1 MPVQV
6 RLRVKKMKNNING
19 ILIIIGSSIG
29 AGVLGMPITCSLVG
43 LIPSVILMLIIALYM
58 SETAKIIT
66 RLLIK
71 TQSEDLSVAFKKN
84 LSTSNYTISLITYGF
99 LFITIIAAYISK
111 SSTLLKTIIDTTA
124 YTNININI
132 CYIIIISTM
141 ILILNSKNTQ
151 FKYANNILTI
161 ALISV
166 FLIIILQNSKSE
178 INITNIEKIN
188 INNIKYV
195 YPILITSFGFH
206 NILPYLKNEFKNN
219 EKKLNKSINIGIIIT
234 LLIYIIWISFIIIF
248 KNNYYKLDDIENYN
262 SDKII
267 TELLIIKKNNNLT
280 ITIVNT
286 FSFLAI
292 ITTIFGITI
301 SMNFFFKKIFTEI
314 PEKIIKI
321 LIIIPPII
329 LMKLNTNIFF
339 TALEISGGILTLTIF
354 GLMPIIAIKKQKNEN
369 LFKLNFLYIIT
380 VIIIL
385 ISLTLQIKKII

>member
-1 MPVQV
+1 
-6 RLRVKKMKNNING
+6 MKNNING

>member
-1 MPVQV
+1 
-6 RLRVKKMKNNING
+6 MKSNING

-43 LIPSVILMLIIALYM
+43 LIPSLIIMLIVALYM
-58 SETAKIIT
+58 NETAKIIT

-71 TQSEDLSVAFKKN
+71 TQSDDLSVAFKKN
-84 LSTSNYTISLITYGF
+84 LSTPNYTISLITYSF

-111 SSTLLKTIIDTTA
+111 SSTLLKTIIDTTV

-132 CYIIIISTM
+132 CYIIIISMM

-166 FLIIILQNSKSE
+166 FLIIILQNTKSD
-178 INITNIEKIN
+178 INITTIEKIN

-219 EKKLNKSINIGIIIT
+219 EKKLNQSINIGIVLT
-234 LLIYIIWISFIIIF
+234 LVIYIIWISFIIIF

-267 TELLIIKKNNNLT
+267 TELLIIKNNNNLT
-280 ITIVNT
+280 ITIVNA

-301 SMNFFFKKIFTEI
+301 SMNFFFKKIFTAV
-314 PEKIIKI
+314 PKKIIKI

-329 LMKLNTNIFF
+329 IIKLNTNIFF

-354 GLMPIIAIKKQKNEN
+354 GLMPIIAIKTQKNEN

-380 VIIIL
+380 IIIII
-385 ISLTLQIKKII
+385 ISLILQIKKII

>member
-1 MPVQV
+1 
-6 RLRVKKMKNNING
+6 MKNNING

-29 AGVLGMPITCSLVG
+29 AGVLGMPITCSLIG
-43 LIPSVILMLIIALYM
+43 LIPSLILMLMIALYM
-58 SETAKIIT
+58 NETAKIIT

-71 TQSEDLSVAFKKN
+71 TQSEDLSIALKKN
-84 LSTSNYTISLITYGF
+84 LSTSNYTISVITYSF

-111 SSTLLKTIIDTTA
+111 SSTLLKTIIDTTS

-141 ILILNSKNTQ
+141 ILILNSKNDK

-161 ALISV
+161 TLLSV

-178 INITNIEKIN
+178 ISITNIEKIEL
-188 INNIKYV
+188 NNIKYV

-219 EKKLNKSINIGIIIT
+219 EKKLNNSINIGIIIT
-234 LLIYIIWISFIIIF
+234 LIIYIIWISFIILF
-248 KNNYYKLDDIENYN
+248 KNNYYKLGDIENYN

-280 ITIVNT
+280 LTIINT

-301 SMNFFFKKIFTEI
+301 SMKFFLKKIFTEL
-314 PEKIIKI
+314 PEKIIQM

-329 LMKLNTNIFF
+329 IIKLNTNIFF
-339 TALEISGGILTLTIF
+339 TALEISGSILTLTIF

-380 VIIIL
+380 LIIIL

>member
-1 MPVQV
+1 
-6 RLRVKKMKNNING
+6 MKSKING

-43 LIPSVILMLIIALYM
+43 LIPSLIIMLIVALYM
-58 SETAKIIT
+58 NETAKIIT

-71 TQSEDLSVAFKKN
+71 TQSDDLSVAFKKN
-84 LSTSNYTISLITYGF
+84 LSTSNYKISLITYSF

-111 SSTLLKTIIDTTA
+111 SSTLLKTIIDNA
-124 YTNININI
+124 VYTNININI

-151 FKYANNILTI
+151 FKYVNNILTI

-166 FLIIILQNSKSE
+166 FLIIIFQNTKSE

-188 INNIKYV
+188 ITNIKYV

-219 EKKLNKSINIGIIIT
+219 EKKLNQSINIGIVLT
-234 LLIYIIWISFIIIF
+234 LVIYITWISFIIIF

-267 TELLIIKKNNNLT
+267 TELLIIKNNNNLT

-301 SMNFFFKKIFTEI
+301 SMNFFFKKIFTEV
-314 PEKIIKI
+314 PGKIIKM

-329 LMKLNTNIFF
+329 IIKLNTNIFF

-354 GLMPIIAIKKQKNEN
+354 GLMPIIAIKTQKNEN

-380 VIIIL
+380 IIIII